1 MPSLLSIGDKIPKFA
16 HTNCSV
22 NWLRNIAIWKYM
34 FILNLYKIHNCHT
47 RNTIDEKI
55 VCFIGE
61 MLELGTSKHVNAPEF
76 RSTTINHFTLRW
88 FFRCHCRRWSAT
100 EAMTLIRIN
109 GIVTLWR
116 SSQANVERMSKSR
129 QNADNNRRDW
139 RWTNSTTRNV
149 LQYFLWCTI
158 L

>member
-1 MPSLLSIGDKIPKFA
+1 
-16 HTNCSV
+16 
-22 NWLRNIAIWKYM
+22 M
-34 FILNLYKIHNCHT
+34 FILNLYKIRNCHT

-109 GIVTLWR
+109 GIVTL
-116 SSQANVERMSKSR
+116 
-129 QNADNNRRDW
+129 
-139 RWTNSTTRNV
+139 
-149 LQYFLWCTI
+149 
-158 L
+158 